1 MANPKPSTLPR
12 WASTVTAD
20 STRFVE
26 PTSGKKDVG
35 WATQERP
42 AAQHINWLFEI
53 IYTWCLYLDTLIADI
68 AAQNWVWTGTHSFSN
83 TAAFPGHVTGN
94 TTFDNNVIVTGTV
107 TAPEYKQTS
116 FLAYDM
122 AAFSGAPWGP
132 SLDWDRATASG
143 YVESIGM
150 TTPTSFIVPLTNIAG
165 GDTINVTVSVEQSV
179 ATAGAIECKLRHQN
193 FVTNTIT
200 TIATVGSGAVS
211 GVPDI
216 FTIATNH
223 VVTANAYFVEFNGDG
238 ITNCDRRIYGVGV
251 ARKRV

>member
-12 WASTVTAD
+12 WADTVTGDA
-20 STRFVE
+20 TRFVA

-35 WATQERP
+35 WATLERP
-42 AAQHINWLFEI
+42 AAQHLNWLFEI

-68 AAQNWVWTGTHSFSN
+68 AAQNWVWTGTHEFQD
-83 TAAFPGHVTGN
+83 TVELAGHVIGDTVFDDGIEV
-94 TTFDNNVIVTGTV
+94 TTTV
-107 TAPEYKQTS
+107 TAPEYLQTS

-122 AAFSGAPWGP
+122 TAFVGGPWGP
-132 SLDWDRATASG
+132 SLDWDRATAAG

-150 TTPTSFIVPLTNIAG
+150 TTPTSFIVPLSQVAG
-165 GDTINVTVSVEQSV
+165 GDTINVTVSVQQSV
-179 ATAGAIECKLRHQN
+179 ATAGAIECKLRHVN
-193 FVTNTIT
+193 YITGTIT
-200 TIATVGSGAVS
+200 TVATVGSGAVS
-211 GVPDI
+211 GVTDVFPI
-216 FTIATNH
+216 VTNH